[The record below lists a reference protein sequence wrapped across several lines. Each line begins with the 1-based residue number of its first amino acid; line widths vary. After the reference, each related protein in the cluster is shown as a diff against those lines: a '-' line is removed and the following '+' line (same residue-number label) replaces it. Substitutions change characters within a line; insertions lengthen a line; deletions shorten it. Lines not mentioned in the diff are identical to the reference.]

1 MGQNDA
7 KVMETKSGMD
17 TQSRRQTLK
26 TKGGWDTQS
35 RRETLKTKGGWE
47 QSSFPMRIAFST
59 ERKHK
64 GMWTQARRE
73 TQIL

>member
-7 KVMETKSGMD
+7 KVMTTKSGKD
-17 TQSRRQTLK
+17 R
-26 TKGGWDTQS
+26 QS
-35 RRETLKTKGGWE
+35 RRETLKTKGGRDM

-64 GMWTQARRE
+64 DMWTQARRE
-73 TQIL
+73 TQML